1 MPVQLATNITVE
13 LGASQR
19 LRRRRVF
26 LPLIDD
32 LFLSGHG
39 NEFFLLGL
47 TLDCWLPTRSSTG
60 PSGPPSHRNFHLPS
74 GRKVV
79 PIYSGVYNPDLRF
92 RKPGELEPRAAA
104 RPVVLGRSAGSAS
117 DRPVDRRR
125 E

>member
-60 PSGPPSHRNFHLPS
+60 PSGPPSHRNFHSPFS
-74 GRKVV
+74 RKGV
-79 PIYSGVYNPDLRF
+79 PVYSGVYTHRCH
-92 RKPGELEPRAAA
+92 RKSLPCPCRTPVGLVWRPR
-104 RPVVLGRSAGSAS
+104 
-117 DRPVDRRR
+117 
-125 E
+125 

>member
-60 PSGPPSHRNFHLPS
+60 PSGPPSHRNFHSPFS
-74 GRKVV
+74 RKVV
-79 PIYSGVYNPDLRF
+79 PVYSGVYTRQSSSS
-92 RKPGELEPRAAA
+92 RSISRRVRSHGPGQ
-104 RPVVLGRSAGSAS
+104 GSS
-117 DRPVDRRR
+117 
-125 E
+125 